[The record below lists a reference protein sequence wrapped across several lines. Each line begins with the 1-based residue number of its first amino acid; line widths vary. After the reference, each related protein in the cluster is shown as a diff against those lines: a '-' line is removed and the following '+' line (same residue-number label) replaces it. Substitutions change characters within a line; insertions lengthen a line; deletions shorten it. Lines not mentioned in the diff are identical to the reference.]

1 MKTYDYII
9 ILKKRNNSKVNGISQ
24 LMLLLALVAFIS
36 SAVALPAYSTVPL
49 LISLLILGWW
59 IFCYT
64 QQKRKVDPSYR
75 LALLFAAIGWYVQKD
90 GIWIALVYLI
100 AAMLEK
106 QVKFPEEIAFDSEEI
121 VVNSFPKKRFSWDE
135 VKNVVLIDGLLTID
149 FKNNKLLQKFVDAEV
164 NAQTESEF
172 NNFAKNLIKL

>member
-59 IFCYT
+59 IFC
-64 QQKRKVDPSYR
+64 
-75 LALLFAAIGWYVQKD
+75 
-90 GIWIALVYLI
+90 
-100 AAMLEK
+100 
-106 QVKFPEEIAFDSEEI
+106 
-121 VVNSFPKKRFSWDE
+121 
-135 VKNVVLIDGLLTID
+135 
-149 FKNNKLLQKFVDAEV
+149 
-164 NAQTESEF
+164 
-172 NNFAKNLIKL
+172 